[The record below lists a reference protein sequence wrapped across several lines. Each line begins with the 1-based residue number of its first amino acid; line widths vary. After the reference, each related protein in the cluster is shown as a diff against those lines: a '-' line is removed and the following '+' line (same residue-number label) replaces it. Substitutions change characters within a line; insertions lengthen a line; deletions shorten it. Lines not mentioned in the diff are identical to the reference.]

1 MKDRVKKKK
10 THKICGSLLY
20 AQVNHISF
28 LVPFQNMDEL
38 DINEGDIVAVIE
50 ENVDGWWTVERNG
63 QRGFVP
69 GSYLEK
75 ICWSVAS
82 VLGLWKYSTT
92 VNKHHT
98 RSAPADQEQP
108 IILSST
114 FTSQEITAFVF
125 LPTNPLFPSTTSGP
139 HGLKKLSSSQQDEDL
154 GFSHMCFPLSA
165 LLPWE
170 SQISVNLGEKP
181 CLELHYTKGRRS
193 QFCLSRMEDHLQ
205 SACEQPLPP

>member
-1 MKDRVKKKK
+1 MLRL
-10 THKICGSLLY
+10 TT
-20 AQVNHISF
+20 F
-28 LVPFQNMDEL
+28 PFPVPFQNMDEL

-98 RSAPADQEQP
+98 RSAAADQEQP

-154 GFSHMCFPLSA
+154 GFLTQVLSTLSTA
-165 LLPWE
+165 AMR
-170 SQISVNLGEKP
+170 ISNLGES
-181 CLELHYTKGRRS
+181 GRKALLRTS
-193 QFCLSRMEDHLQ
+193 LY
-205 SACEQPLPP
+205 

>member
-1 MKDRVKKKK
+1 MLRL
-10 THKICGSLLY
+10 TT
-20 AQVNHISF
+20 F
-28 LVPFQNMDEL
+28 PFPVPFQNMDEL

-98 RSAPADQEQP
+98 RSAAADQEQP

-154 GFSHMCFPLSA
+154 GFSHRCFPLSA

-170 SQISVNLGEKP
+170 SQILVNLGEKP